1 THVSAAQ
8 LRFGVPSGSSTGKV
22 ALTNAAGTA
31 TSVADFKVG
40 PKITSFDPASARRLL
55 DTVTIH
61 GTNFTGATAVK
72 VGAVL
77 VPGFTVVDDTKIT
90 LTLPPTAVT
99 GKLSVTTP
107 AGTAT
112 SATNLVVILPPT
124 LSSFTPSS
132 GPVGTT
138 VTVTGANL
146 DSVTAATLTGVDVGT
161 ITHVSAAQLRFVVPS
176 GSSTGKVALTNA
188 AGTATSVADFK
199 VGPKITSFDPASARR
214 LLDTVTIHGTNFTGA
229 TAVKVGAVLVPGFT
243 VVDDTKITLTLPP
256 TAVTGKLSVTTPAG
270 TATSATNL
278 VVISPP
284 TLSSF
289 TPSSGPVGTT
299 VTVTGANLDSVTAAT
314 LNGVDVGT

>member
-107 AGTAT
+107 AGTA

-146 DSVTAATLTGVDVGT
+146 DSVTAATLNGVDVGT

-214 LLDTVTIHGTNFTGA
+214 LLATVTI
-229 TAVKVGAVLVPGFT
+229 
-243 VVDDTKITLTLPP
+243 
-256 TAVTGKLSVTTPAG
+256 
-270 TATSATNL
+270 
-278 VVISPP
+278 
-284 TLSSF
+284 
-289 TPSSGPVGTT
+289 
-299 VTVTGANLDSVTAAT
+299 
-314 LNGVDVGT
+314 